1 VTAPA
6 SGARYASCGS
16 TRLLAIATAASRAGM
31 WDTPSVRRV
40 SESSILVARPRSGT
54 YGGVVASNSA
64 ERRTSQ
70 SGGSRAGNLRAV
82 ESCLRAHGPGANA
95 TAGLGAVAFFHRF
108 GSTLNAHMHF
118 HCAVIDGV
126 FDAAAGGVVF
136 HAAAGLDATAITQVQ
151 AQGRRRLLRVFVR
164 RSLPQCD
171 DAQAMAQWEHGGGF
185 SVDASVRIAA
195 ANRAG
200 RSACCA
206 TLARPPFALGRLH
219 ELDPEHL
226 LYGSAKQGAGR
237 LSACYAT
244 PDDAMLR

>member
-1 VTAPA
+1 
-6 SGARYASCGS
+6 
-16 TRLLAIATAASRAGM
+16 M
-31 WDTPSVRRV
+31 
-40 SESSILVARPRSGT
+40 
-54 YGGVVASNSA
+54 
-64 ERRTSQ
+64 
-70 SGGSRAGNLRAV
+70 
-82 ESCLRAHGPGANA
+82 
-95 TAGLGAVAFFHRF
+95 AFFHRF
-108 GSTLNAHMHF
+108 GSTLNAHMHL

-206 TLARPPFALGRLH
+206 TLARPPFALGRL
-219 ELDPEHL
+219 
-226 LYGSAKQGAGR
+226 
-237 LSACYAT
+237 
-244 PDDAMLR
+244 